1 MAEQSK
7 SGFYQYAKE
16 RLTGFEFKSL
26 RSEERPLSPSWAD
39 EQAFPE
45 WAEARQVGGTPT
57 LMVCTGPINYVGM
70 AAVQT
75 DIENFKAALQDVQPQ
90 EAFIPAASPGILA
103 QGSRIRNEYYPTTD
117 AFLEALAQAMRQEY
131 QAIVQAGFL
140 LQVDSPDLADLRT
153 MRFWDLSL
161 EAYRK
166 KAAQHVEVLNAAL

>member
-1 MAEQSK
+1 
-7 SGFYQYAKE
+7 
-16 RLTGFEFKSL
+16 
-26 RSEERPLSPSWAD
+26 
-39 EQAFPE
+39 
-45 WAEARQVGGTPT
+45 
-57 LMVCTGPINYVGM
+57 MVCTGPINYLGM

-75 DIENFKAALQDVQPQ
+75 DIENFKAALLDIQPQ
-90 EAFIPAASPGILA
+90 EAFILAASPGILA
-103 QGSRIRNEYYPTTD
+103 QGSWIRNEYYPTTD

-166 KAAQHVEVLNAAL
+166 KVAQHVEVLNAALANIPADRVRLHVCWGNYEGPHHAEVATRDILDILLQARV